1 LVLNIERNNYTV
13 SIFNRTSQKTTEFI
27 SQHSNKKIFPYF
39 CIKDF
44 VNSLEKP
51 RCILLM
57 VKAGQST
64 DETIESI
71 LPYLNK
77 DDILIDGGNTFYKD
91 TIRRHD
97 FLLKNGINFIGMGVS
112 GGELGALYGPSI
124 MPGGQKLAYNLVSS
138 ILKKIS
144 AKYKSEPC
152 VTYIGSDGSGHYVK
166 MVHNGIEYGDMQL
179 ISESYSILKHI
190 LNIQNEELSHI
201 FNHWNKGELNSY
213 LIDITKD
220 IFLKKDRNGVYII
233 DSILDQ
239 AENKGTG
246 KWISQNSLELSEP
259 LSLITESVFA
269 RYLSSLKKQ
278 RILASKILNSP
289 KSQSFI
295 QEQES
300 FIEDVRK
307 ALYLGKIISY
317 AQGFSLLHNAS
328 KKYNWFLPYGKIA
341 KIFRSG
347 CIIRA
352 SFLQKI

>member
-1 LVLNIERNNYTV
+1 
-13 SIFNRTSQKTTEFI
+13 
-27 SQHSNKKIFPYF
+27 
-39 CIKDF
+39 
-44 VNSLEKP
+44 
-51 RCILLM
+51 LM

-246 KWISQNSLELSEP
+246 KWISLNSLELSE
-259 LSLITESVFA
+259 
-269 RYLSSLKKQ
+269 
-278 RILASKILNSP
+278 
-289 KSQSFI
+289 
-295 QEQES
+295 
-300 FIEDVRK
+300 
-307 ALYLGKIISY
+307 
-317 AQGFSLLHNAS
+317 
-328 KKYNWFLPYGKIA
+328 
-341 KIFRSG
+341 
-347 CIIRA
+347 
-352 SFLQKI
+352 